1 MENTNIHGSSL
12 LHNKGEKT
20 LTGYPHLDRPWL
32 KYYDNEFL
40 KEPLPQMTIVNYI
53 KEKNKNNGEL
63 PAITFFGNQISYN
76 ELYEKINDASRTLSE
91 LGVQDGDRV
100 MYLMPN
106 IPETAYLMYGTSQ
119 LGAVADFI
127 DPRPDSVDLNISA
140 KKVFDLFHGE
150 KAKYLVALDQ
160 CYLGMIRPIENELK
174 ELGVENVVVVSASD
188 SMNLKSKL
196 NYLNEVRQ
204 FNGFNNM
211 IQSMKKTQKFAKM
224 LEDAT
229 KTANLQVLRYP
240 DLVKECQNSSFKL
253 AEYQPGKLNMIVHT
267 SGTSSPKPKPIP
279 LTNDNLNIYAAQT
292 FGANMPMALG
302 DNVLHMLPYF
312 AAFGLVDV
320 VHAGLAH
327 GNNLI
332 QIPEFAPSNLGKMI
346 VKYQPQT
353 IIGPP
358 TWFLNLINDP
368 VLKDADL
375 SCLTMVTYGGDSM
388 DEADELKINEFL
400 HSHNC
405 KVSLTKGHGMSETCG
420 CGSFSTGDYGDLNSM
435 GIPMP
440 YTVYGVVN
448 PDTKELVKFEDGKDE
463 IEGEFIVSSG
473 TVTPGVLDDN
483 VIVPH
488 VTYDDMDFIFT
499 KDIGTMDKDGV
510 MKFLSRSDRSFTRY
524 DGFKVKPYEIEEV
537 IKKDPFV
544 KYCVVS
550 PYYVDDKFGYMPL
563 ANIVLEDEIEMS
575 DGEKIAYVEKLV
587 DDLFVKNANVSTR
600 QIPSKFR
607 FRVSLPLTPNG
618 KVNYNALVNEEITG
632 EEIGVELEETNISV
646 GKITVIPPMK
656 NKVKVLKK

>member
-1 MENTNIHGSSL
+1 MDNENIQSSKL
-12 LHNKGEKT
+12 LDVNEKT
-20 LTGYPHLDRPWL
+20 GFPHLDKPWL
-32 KYYDNEFL
+32 KYYDKDFL
-40 KEPLPQMTIVNYI
+40 EKPLPEMTIVDYI
-53 KEKNKNNGEL
+53 KSQNKSNEDL
-63 PAITFFGNQISYN
+63 PAITFFGNQVSYS
-76 ELYEKINDASRTLSE
+76 ELYGKIDEASRVLSE
-91 LGVQDGDRV
+91 LGVQDGDRI
-100 MYLMPN
+100 MYMMPN

-119 LGAVADFI
+119 LGAVADYI

-150 KAKYLVALDQ
+150 NAKYLVALDQ

-204 FNGFNNM
+204 FNGFKNM
-211 IQSMKKTQKFAKM
+211 IESAKKTQKFAKM
-224 LEDAT
+224 LEEAT
-229 KTANLQVLRYP
+229 KTSKLQILRYP
-240 DLVKECQNSSFKL
+240 ELVKECQNSTFKL
-253 AEYQPGKLNMIVHT
+253 AEYQPGKLTVITHT
-267 SGTSSPKPKPIP
+267 SGTSSPRPKPMP
-279 LTNDNLNIYAAQT
+279 LTNDNLNIYAHQT
-292 FGANMPMALG
+292 FGANMPMNLG

-320 VHAGLAH
+320 VHAGFAH

-332 QIPEFAPSNLGKMI
+332 QIPEFAPANLGKMI
-346 VKYQPQT
+346 VKYKPQT

-375 SCLTMVTYGGDSM
+375 SFLTMVTYGGDAM
-388 DEADELKINEFL
+388 DANDEIKINKFL
-400 HSHNC
+400 HDHNC
-405 KVSLTKGHGMSETCG
+405 KTYLTKGHGMSETCG
-420 CGSFSTGDYGDLNSM
+420 CGSFSTGEYSDLNSM
-435 GIPMP
+435 GIPLP
-440 YTVYGVVN
+440 HVVYGVVD
-448 PDTKELVKFEDGKDE
+448 PDTKEPLKFEDGKDE
-463 IEGEFIVSSG
+463 IEGEFIISSG

-488 VTYDDMDFIFT
+488 YTYDGMDFIRT
-499 KDIGTMDKDGV
+499 KDIGTMNKDGV

-524 DGFKVKPYEIEEV
+524 DGFKVKPYEIEDV
-537 IKKDPFV
+537 IKSDPLV

-563 ANIVLEDEIEMS
+563 ANIVLEDDVEMS
-575 DGEKIAYVEKLV
+575 AEEQIAYVENLV
-587 DDLFVKNANVSTR
+587 ESLFVKNAAVSTR

-607 FRVSLPLTPNG
+607 FRDSLPLTPNG
-618 KVNYNALVNEEITG
+618 KVNYNALSAEEITG

-646 GKITVIPPMK
+646 GEIKVIPPVK
-656 NKVKVLKK
+656 AKQKVLKI